1 MIDENLRPGTGSQA
15 NDQDAARLWVNS
27 AERECTDDEICIV
40 GGIDQ
45 KRAIVN
51 AAAKNRAV
59 RKNRYDAIAIL
70 DDLCER
76 LPGLWPTRERSTKI
90 GISLPATAATRGG
103 RKGEIAPESSSNE
116 AISQRI

>member
-76 LPGLWPTRERSTKI
+76 QPGLRTVVKNQPFVKEAI
-90 GISLPATAATRGG
+90 AGG
-103 RKGEIAPESSSNE
+103 RSWQERHAK
-116 AISQRI
+116 